1 MTEQTSLVFDLPPQG
16 NRRPV
21 EPIVRS
27 AELEC
32 VGAVDLVAYRWSAT
46 RAWGAGPMIVW
57 CCLNPSF
64 ADGKKDDPTMWRM
77 IGFSYRW
84 GFGSMSVVNVYP
96 FVTPN
101 PKALMRWRLE
111 RRPEEHKRDG
121 YPPWGLQRTPAG
133 AWLHNIE
140 IVHDL
145 LVRAD
150 VCVAAW
156 GNGVGDADL
165 SEFLDGATCRYDEAR
180 LELIPLGIKWKCLG
194 TTQSGAPT
202 HPLARGKHRVPD
214 DAQLVEWKR

>member
-1 MTEQTSLVFDLPPQG
+1 VTDQTSLVFDLPVQG

-27 AELEC
+27 AELEQ
-32 VGAVDLVAYRWSAT
+32 VGDVAYRWSAS

-57 CCLNPSF
+57 NCLNASY

-84 GFGSMSVVNVYP
+84 GFGSMAVVNVYP
-96 FVTPN
+96 FVTPDT
-101 PKALMRWRLE
+101 KELARWRKAW
-111 RRPEEHKRDG
+111 RPKDHARDG
-121 YPPWGLQRTPAG
+121 FPPWPISQSPFS
-133 AWLHNIE
+133 AWLHNQD
-140 IVHDL
+140 VVRDL
-145 LVRAD
+145 LLRANT
-150 VCVAAW
+150 CVAAW
-156 GNGVGDADL
+156 GNGASGEDV
-165 SEFLDGATCRYDEAR
+165 ETFLHAVTHRYDVVQMQDY
-180 LELIPLGIKWKCLG
+180 PLGIEWKCLG